1 MGLNTFLK
9 LLLHSWWIIALTTLL
24 TAGSTLF
31 FAAQQQPIY
40 AGTTTIEVSPS
51 PALDRADQI
60 VDAIN
65 ALDRRAT
72 LNTIARKV
80 SSSSIQAQVA
90 EKLHLSPAILGS
102 AGLSAAVLPDTN
114 LIEIRAQSAQPNLA
128 ADMANTVAQ
137 IIVGQAPVR
146 LLKIDVIDLA
156 SPATAPIGAGL
167 SRLLTLGVLFGLLI
181 GIVAVLLLFA
191 IRTVLK
197 PGASADERAG
207 SAGAHERLAWQ
218 ELEAPAASPS
228 YENGLVV
235 DRE

>member
-1 MGLNTFLK
+1 MELNAFLK
-9 LLLHSWWIIALTTLL
+9 LLLHSWWIIALTTVL

-31 FAAQQQPIY
+31 FAARQQPIY
-40 AGTTTIEVSPS
+40 AGATTIEVSPS
-51 PALDRADQI
+51 PTLDRADQI

-90 EKLHLSPAILGS
+90 EKLHLAPAILSS

-128 ADMANTVAQ
+128 ADMANTAAQ
-137 IIVGQAPVR
+137 IIVGQAPVK

-156 SPATAPIGAGL
+156 TPATTPIGAGMT
-167 SRLLTLGVLFGLLI
+167 RLLTLGVLFGLLI
-181 GIVAVLLLFA
+181 GVVAVLLLFA

-197 PGASADERAG
+197 PVAPAGERAG
-207 SAGAHERLAWQ
+207 SAGAHQDLGWQ
-218 ELEAPAASPS
+218 ELQAPAASPA
-228 YENGLVV
+228 YENGLAV